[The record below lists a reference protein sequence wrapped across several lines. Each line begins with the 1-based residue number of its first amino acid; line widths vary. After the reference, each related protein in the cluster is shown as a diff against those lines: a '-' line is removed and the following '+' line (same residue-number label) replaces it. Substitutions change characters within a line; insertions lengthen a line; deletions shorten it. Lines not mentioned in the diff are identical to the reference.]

1 MLKPVEAELP
11 QQQVNAYFQS
21 SSDYWKRIYDTRALM
36 PLIYQT
42 RQAAVLDWI
51 TKLRLPA
58 SSHIL
63 EIGCG
68 AGVLTAEL
76 ARTGHHIEAVD
87 AAPAMVQLTRQNA
100 TNNGVAER
108 VTASL
113 ADVHALCF
121 PEGKFDLVIA
131 IGVIP
136 WLHDVAL
143 GLSEMQRVLKR
154 GGSLIVTV
162 DNEWRLVRILDPASS
177 PVSWPLRSVMKSVL
191 RHAGFCKVS
200 HDLVVKLHTP
210 GEIRRLFEQSGL
222 QEVQSKCVGFG
233 PFTLFGRHLIPETL
247 GIALHT
253 HLQSLAERRI
263 PPFHITGSHYLAL
276 AEKNCRRGLGRRA
289 LR

>member
-1 MLKPVEAELP
+1 MLIPVEAELP
-11 QQQVNAYFQS
+11 QRQVNAYFQS
-21 SSDYWKRIYDTRALM
+21 SSDYWKRIYETRALM

-58 SSHIL
+58 SSQVL

-68 AGVLTAEL
+68 AGVLTTEI
-76 ARTGHHIEAVD
+76 ARAGYRIEAVD
-87 AAPAMVQLTRQNA
+87 AAPAMVELTRQNA
-100 TNNGVAER
+100 ADKDVAER

-136 WLHDVAL
+136 WLHDVPR
-143 GLSEMQRVLKR
+143 GLAEMQRVLKP
-154 GGSLIVTV
+154 GGSLIVTA

-177 PVSWPLRSVMKSVL
+177 PASRPLRSLLKTVL
-191 RHAGFCKVS
+191 CRVGLYNMS
-200 HDLVVKLHTP
+200 HDLVVKMHTP
-210 GEIRRLFEQSGL
+210 REIRRLLEGAGLREIQSR
-222 QEVQSKCVGFG
+222 CVGFG
-233 PFTLFGRHLIPETL
+233 PFTLLGLPVVPQRL

-253 HLQSLAERRI
+253 RLQSLADRRI

-276 AEKNCRRGLGRRA
+276 AEKNCRRGL
-289 LR
+289 